1 MPFMRPLR
9 LVLSLSSCVLAIT
22 ILLYTTF
29 RAAEPEG
36 PTAARRDSAIHS
48 LFSFHTPSSLFPPS
62 AIISLTDDNSTFFL
76 ARPAAFGPSLPSS
89 GLSGQLWIGSGFSDD
104 SLSRGGII
112 TGAEGELGCSD
123 VPGWTGTDQKSDR
136 KSQTPGRFSWKKTNG
151 KLENGNNAAPIEAQ
165 SRSRR
170 NEELSMENSGTEDD
184 TPFTNTKDDGT
195 DDYLHQPLSDTAIT
209 KPNTPNRR
217 KGMKPGAHADIQSLQ
232 EGAEI
237 DGKVVLL
244 SRGGC
249 GFLEKVKWVQ
259 RRGGTALIVGD
270 DVRGGPLVTMYARG
284 DTSNITIP
292 ALFTSRMTAHLLA
305 GLIPSGGNIDG
316 VPIGDD
322 ATLPGKTG
330 PNKKFAGNKKGRIS
344 DEGQADKSG
353 PVFTTKSTS
362 TALTPKPTVI
372 RGSSKPANSE
382 RVKSARTEEKK
393 TGFIRSIVSALG
405 LVSGIDESQRRDSR
419 RPPSSGQVDWVLEEW
434 KDAELTLTTTSS
446 KSTYLTTSTAK
457 SKVPF
462 TTSTSGSGR
471 SSPSDSFV
479 IGVHDWRDP
488 DLVGANMETERFPT
502 STGSSTG
509 RPAGT
514 HVPSTSSTVSHQLK
528 GGSITPG
535 SGEYGPQDDQSG
547 DPSASRKSSHA
558 FPASNEEARQ
568 DKSNE
573 GTSKSWRH
581 SWSHDGEETIDH
593 YDSVNS
599 QNTKSTRPHP
609 ASSNVL
615 NSAQPRMLGME
626 SHEGLWVT
634 LTPTSMSSSPFFDTL
649 LVLVVSPL
657 VTLTVVYALLL
668 LRSRI
673 RRRRWRA
680 PKSVVERL
688 PVRTYQT
695 LPSSTAS
702 SGSPVA
708 TPVTATSTTP
718 LLQNG
723 NDRSPRPRPRA
734 RTASSIP
741 PPTLARAIA
750 TEESHGDQDE
760 PGEGSYAQQEK
771 RDAGLAEWRRKYGGK
786 QRECVVCLEEYVD
799 GVSRVMSLPCGHE
812 FHEGCITPW
821 LTTRRRTCPICKGD
835 VVRSLQRTSSSQ
847 SHQSHDQNHEDLIM
861 DEDVQDAQERA
872 AHTRNDS
879 PSAALPMQSTDEEPD
894 LERGDLPADNQ
905 LKAPELTHLPA
916 QNLVSTPFA
925 LDPIRYQ
932 PGKTLRFTIPDIV
945 DLNLARS
952 SPLALGLA
960 LISVSTAY
968 PDILAHLNNVE
979 SNGKAAKRQAPGVTP
994 PFDPSLQYV
1003 DTTGQYAFVP
1013 PGDVFGMGVDLST
1026 FLAIYGS
1033 VFDGDLTGWSIG
1045 GPTSLVSLGGL
1056 LGEPQGISG
1065 SHNKYE
1071 GDASPTR
1078 GDLYQYGND
1087 YLVQLSQFQA
1097 LYDLGKADDNYDL
1110 QLLTDYRATRFQ
1122 ESIDNNPYFFNAPFS
1137 GVAAQPAAWSFIY
1150 RFMANKS
1157 AEYPEGR
1164 LTGDVLKSFYS
1175 ITGEDGNFTYTP
1187 GYERIPDNWYTRH
1200 PVDAYTIPYFSLDA
1214 VAQLVQYPEFGSV
1227 GGNTGT
1233 TNSFVGI
1240 DPANLTGGVY
1250 SASNLAEGNNLLCY
1264 ALELTTQET
1273 PDILSGLFTDT
1284 SAAADQIGS
1293 ALNNATDSLGCP
1305 QLNSINKDQ
1314 FSQFPGYTQPYDG
1327 YTDPTSGGLL

>member
-9 LVLSLSSCVLAIT
+9 LVLSLSSCILAIT
-22 ILLYTTF
+22 ILLYTAF
-29 RAAEPEG
+29 RASEPEG
-36 PTAARRDSAIHS
+36 PTAAKRDSAIHS
-48 LFSFHTPSSLFPPS
+48 FFSFHTPSSLFPPS

-76 ARPAAFGPSLPSS
+76 ARPAAFGPSLPSV

-123 VPGWTGTDQKSDR
+123 VPGWTGTDQKSSHN
-136 KSQTPGRFSWKKTNG
+136 SQTSGRFSWRKTIG
-151 KLENGNNAAPIEAQ
+151 KVETGDNASPVEAQ
-165 SRSRR
+165 RRSKRA
-170 NEELSMENSGTEDD
+170 EDVSMEDGDTGED
-184 TPFTNTKDDGT
+184 TSLTNAEDDGT
-195 DDYLHQPLSDTAIT
+195 DDYLHRPLSDTAIT
-209 KPNTPNRR
+209 KPNAPNRR
-217 KGMKPGAHADIQSLQ
+217 VDVKPGAHADIQSLQ

-237 DGKVVLL
+237 DGNVVLL

-330 PNKKFAGNKKGRIS
+330 PNKKFAGDKKDSAGG
-344 DEGQADKSG
+344 EGQADKAG
-353 PVFTTKSTS
+353 PVFTTKSAS
-362 TALTPKPTVI
+362 TALAPKSTVI

-382 RVKSARTEEKK
+382 RVKSARTEEKEA
-393 TGFIRSIVSALG
+393 GFIRSLVSALG
-405 LVSGIDESQRRDSR
+405 LVSGTGKSQRRDSR

-434 KDAELTLTTTSS
+434 KEAELTLTTTSS
-446 KSTYLTTSTAK
+446 KTTYTTASTAK
-457 SKVPF
+457 AKVPL
-462 TTSTSGSGR
+462 TTSTSGQERTSTG
-471 SSPSDSFV
+471 DSFV

-488 DLVGANMETERFPT
+488 DLVGANIETEGFPT
-502 STGSSTG
+502 STGSSKG

-514 HVPSTSSTVSHQLK
+514 HVSSTSSTVSHQLK

-547 DPSASRKSSHA
+547 DPATSRKSSHVLP
-558 FPASNEEARQ
+558 FSNEEARQ
-568 DKSNE
+568 GKFSE
-573 GTSKSWRH
+573 GTSRGWRH
-581 SWSHDGEETIDH
+581 AWSHDVEDTIDH
-593 YDSVNS
+593 YDSLNS

-615 NSAQPRMLGME
+615 NSAQPKTIGVE

-695 LPSSTAS
+695 LPSSTTS
-702 SGSPVA
+702 SGSPIA

-723 NDRSPRPRPRA
+723 NDRSSRSRPRA

-750 TEESHGDQDE
+750 AEESHGDQEE

-847 SHQSHDQNHEDLIM
+847 SHQSHDQYHDDHVV

-894 LERGDLPADNQ
+894 LERGEYD
-905 LKAPELTHLPA
+905 
-916 QNLVSTPFA
+916 
-925 LDPIRYQ
+925 
-932 PGKTLRFTIPDIV
+932 
-945 DLNLARS
+945 RS
-952 SPLALGLA
+952 
-960 LISVSTAY
+960 
-968 PDILAHLNNVE
+968 
-979 SNGKAAKRQAPGVTP
+979 R
-994 PFDPSLQYV
+994 
-1003 DTTGQYAFVP
+1003 
-1013 PGDVFGMGVDLST
+1013 
-1026 FLAIYGS
+1026 
-1033 VFDGDLTGWSIG
+1033 
-1045 GPTSLVSLGGL
+1045 
-1056 LGEPQGISG
+1056 
-1065 SHNKYE
+1065 
-1071 GDASPTR
+1071 
-1078 GDLYQYGND
+1078 
-1087 YLVQLSQFQA
+1087 
-1097 LYDLGKADDNYDL
+1097 
-1110 QLLTDYRATRFQ
+1110 
-1122 ESIDNNPYFFNAPFS
+1122 
-1137 GVAAQPAAWSFIY
+1137 
-1150 RFMANKS
+1150 
-1157 AEYPEGR
+1157 
-1164 LTGDVLKSFYS
+1164 
-1175 ITGEDGNFTYTP
+1175 
-1187 GYERIPDNWYTRH
+1187 
-1200 PVDAYTIPYFSLDA
+1200 
-1214 VAQLVQYPEFGSV
+1214 
-1227 GGNTGT
+1227 
-1233 TNSFVGI
+1233 
-1240 DPANLTGGVY
+1240 
-1250 SASNLAEGNNLLCY
+1250 
-1264 ALELTTQET
+1264 
-1273 PDILSGLFTDT
+1273 
-1284 SAAADQIGS
+1284 
-1293 ALNNATDSLGCP
+1293 
-1305 QLNSINKDQ
+1305 
-1314 FSQFPGYTQPYDG
+1314 
-1327 YTDPTSGGLL
+1327 